1 MHGNGPQSSFGILG
15 RRLKNLIVAEE
26 LSQSLPTLQ
35 RYMSTISTLTQSGA
49 LKGVQSIQAFM
60 RIFWLHDTLHGFQSG
75 SHIRGKQSNHIQLR
89 RSSMY
94 SLDINKDVK

>member
-49 LKGVQSIQAFM
+49 LKGFKASRHLCGSYGFM
-60 RIFWLHDTLHGFQSG
+60 ILYTDFNLDL
-75 SHIRGKQSNHIQLR
+75 IR
-89 RSSMY
+89 Y
-94 SLDINKDVK
+94 SRKAK